1 MNDLI
6 YIGNGFIVGI
16 PAKNIKAAD
25 VEKYGGE
32 QFLLDTG
39 LYKVAKKSAKKKQEA
54 K

>member
-6 YIGNGFIVGI
+6 YIGNSFIVGV
-16 PAKNIKAAD
+16 PAKNIKASD

-32 QFLLDTG
+32 KYLLDTG
-39 LYKVAKKSAKKKQEA
+39 LYRVAKKTTKKKEA